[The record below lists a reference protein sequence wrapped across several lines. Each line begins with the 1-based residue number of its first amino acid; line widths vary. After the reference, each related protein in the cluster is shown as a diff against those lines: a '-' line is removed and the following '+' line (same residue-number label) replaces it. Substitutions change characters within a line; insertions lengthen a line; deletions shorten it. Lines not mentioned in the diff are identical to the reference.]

1 MYAMSASEPAAAT
14 PVDPSATLLITGAG
28 SGLGNRLLTTV
39 AGDGRWAVIATA
51 RTPERAEELR
61 EQIERFGP
69 VVAARMRVVVCDQ
82 ESLDSVRAAGRD
94 ILRLL
99 DGLPP
104 LRSIVLNAGAQFMS
118 TNETS
123 VDGFEKTFA
132 VNVIA
137 SHVLVRLL
145 SERLTAPVSVVQ
157 IGSGTHY
164 GDLKHSF
171 GLIPGPRWDDPHALA
186 MPREG
191 DGGVGYS
198 TSKLAVVY
206 WTHHLAR
213 RAPNGII
220 PICFDPGMMPG
231 TGLARERSA
240 FQRFGWRYLMPVM
253 RSLPGVSG
261 PRRSARY
268 LFELINDGGPVP
280 LSQARGGYV
289 LVDRAEYSSSESYDT
304 VRERSLA
311 HALDEM
317 TGPNDEEQ
325 VASWW

>member
-1 MYAMSASEPAAAT
+1 MYAMSASESGASTQA
-14 PVDPSATLLITGAG
+14 DPSATVLITGAG

-51 RTPERAEELR
+51 RSAERAQELR

-82 ESLDSVRAAGRD
+82 GSLKSVRSAGHE
-94 ILRLL
+94 ILDLL
-99 DGLPP
+99 DDLPP
-104 LRSIVLNAGAQFMS
+104 LRSIVLNAGAQFLS
-118 TNETS
+118 TSEVS
-123 VDGFEKTFA
+123 ADGFEMTFA

-137 SHVLVRLL
+137 SHVLVRML
-145 SERLTAPVSVVQ
+145 SERLTAPVSVIQ

-164 GDLKHSF
+164 GDLKHTF
-171 GLIPGPRWDDPHALA
+171 GLIPGPCWDDPHALA

-191 DGGVGYS
+191 DGGTGYS
-198 TSKLAVVY
+198 TSKLAAVY

-220 PICFDPGMMPG
+220 PLCFDPGMMPG
-231 TGLARERSA
+231 TGLARERNA
-240 FQRFGWRYLMPVM
+240 VHRFGWRYLMPVM

-261 PRRSARY
+261 ARRSARY

-280 LSQARGGYV
+280 LAQARGGYV
-289 LVDRAEYSSSESYDT
+289 LVDRTEYSSSESYDT

-325 VASWW
+325 VAAWW

>member
-1 MYAMSASEPAAAT
+1 MSGSDPAAVT

-28 SGLGNRLLTTV
+28 SGLGWRLLTT
-39 AGDGRWAVIATA
+39 ASADARWAVIATA
-51 RTPERAEELR
+51 RSQERAEALR

-69 VVAARMRVVVCDQ
+69 VVAGRMHVVVCEQ
-82 ESLDSVRAAGRD
+82 ESLESVRAAGHR
-94 ILRLL
+94 ILELL
-99 DGLPP
+99 DTLPP

-118 TNETS
+118 TTEVS
-123 VDGFEKTFA
+123 ADGFEKTFA

-137 SHVLVRLL
+137 SHVLVRML
-145 SERLTAPVSVVQ
+145 SDRLTAPASVIQ

-171 GLIPGPRWDDPHALA
+171 GLVPGPRWDEPHALA

-191 DGGVGYS
+191 DGGIGYS

-213 RAPNGII
+213 RVPEGII
-220 PICFDPGMMPG
+220 PITYDPGMMPG
-231 TGLARERSA
+231 TGLARERNPI
-240 FQRFGWRYLMPVM
+240 QRFGWRYLMPVM

-261 PRRSARY
+261 TRRSARY
-268 LFELINDGGPVP
+268 LFQLVNDAGPVP
-280 LSQARGGYV
+280 LAQARGRYV
-289 LVDRAEYSSSESYDT
+289 VVDKAEYSSSESYDT

-317 TGPNDEEQ
+317 TGPAGEEQ